1 MNNDSM
7 GGKRP
12 FIVACIPAY
21 NEELTI
27 AKVVLRT
34 RRHVDRVI
42 VCDDGSS
49 DMTAEIAKACGAEVI
64 RHERN
69 MGYGAAI
76 GSLFRRAREVG
87 ADIIVTL
94 DADGQHDPDYIPR
107 LIEPLIRGEADIVI
121 GSRFL
126 ADEANVPA
134 YRRIGIRIIN
144 WVTGRGSSRISDTQS
159 GLRAYSRKAIEA
171 ISPTETGMGVSTE
184 ILLRAE
190 EMGLRVK
197 EIPVK
202 IIYDVKQ
209 PSTLNPLIHGLD
221 VVFSTLKHLSIRHP
235 LLFYG
240 VPGTILLLT
249 ALISGLMLI
258 HLFNATRYFSLPLA
272 IITIGFGIVGTLL
285 CSIALIV
292 WILVSLI
299 KESRS

>member
-1 MNNDSM
+1 M

-27 AKVVLRT
+27 AKVVLRA

-49 DMTAEIAKACGAEVI
+49 DMTAEIAEACGAEVI

-87 ADIIVTL
+87 ADIMVTL

-126 ADEANVPA
+126 TNEASIPA

-184 ILLRAE
+184 ILLKAE
-190 EMGLRVK
+190 EMGLRIK

-209 PSTLNPLIHGLD
+209 PSTLNPLIHGID

>member
-1 MNNDSM
+1 M
-7 GGKRP
+7 
-12 FIVACIPAY
+12 
-21 NEELTI
+21 
-27 AKVVLRT
+27 
-34 RRHVDRVI
+34 
-42 VCDDGSS
+42 
-49 DMTAEIAKACGAEVI
+49 
-64 RHERN
+64 
-69 MGYGAAI
+69 
-76 GSLFRRAREVG
+76 
-87 ADIIVTL
+87 VTL

-126 ADEANVPA
+126 TNEASIPA

-184 ILLRAE
+184 ILLKAE
-190 EMGLRVK
+190 EMGLRIK

-209 PSTLNPLIHGLD
+209 PSTLNPLIHGID

>member
-1 MNNDSM
+1 MSNGSM
-7 GGKRP
+7 GGERP

-27 AKVVLRT
+27 AKVVLRA

-42 VCDDGSS
+42 VCDDGSG
-49 DMTAEIAKACGAEVI
+49 DMTAEIAEACGAEVI

-87 ADIIVTL
+87 ADIMVTL

-126 ADEANVPA
+126 ADEASIPA

-144 WVTGRGSSRISDTQS
+144 WVTGRGSGRISDTQS
-159 GLRAYSRKAIEA
+159 GLRAYSRRAIEA

-197 EIPVK
+197 EVPVK
-202 IIYDVKQ
+202 IFYDVKR
-209 PSTLNPLIHGLD
+209 PSKMNPIIHGVD
-221 VVFSTLKHLSIRHP
+221 VVFSTIKHLSIRHP

-240 VPGTILLLT
+240 LPGVIFFLI
-249 ALISGLMLI
+249 ALASGLMLI
-258 HLFNATRYFSLPLA
+258 HLFNLTRYFSLPLA
-272 IITIGFGIVGTLL
+272 MITLGCGILGAIL
-285 CSIALIV
+285 CSTALML
-292 WILVSLI
+292 WILVSLMREG
-299 KESRS
+299 K